1 MKLVMKFGGTSLG
14 DGKRIRHAASLVKR
28 YSEGN
33 ELVVVA
39 SAMSNVTDE
48 LIRLT
53 NIAESGRE
61 DEVDEILE
69 SISSQHEDA
78 IGEAIK
84 DEKISAEVWRYVQR
98 DLDSLRKAVKGVC
111 YIMEATPRTRDLI
124 LSFGERLS
132 TRILWGAML
141 DFGLPAV
148 YLTGKDAGIVTD
160 SNFGEAV
167 PLIETTYLNLSSRLG
182 SLISEGKIP
191 TVTGFIAADTHG
203 VITTLGR
210 GGSDYTATLIGSAI
224 NADEIWLWSDVDGLM
239 TANPKIV
246 PNARVL
252 PEISYAEAIEM
263 AMFGAKGLHP
273 RAFEPTIEKGIPVR
287 IRNTFNPEKPG
298 TLITK
303 SKVVADGIVKAVLLV
318 ENVGML
324 SVRGTSIVGRPGTA
338 AKILDAIARRSINIM
353 MISQCVSESSISLIV
368 KRDLLEKAIAAI
380 ETFLLSSGIAKDVE
394 VDEDV
399 AVIAVIGEG
408 MKGTPGIA
416 ARVFKAVA
424 SKGINVKMIS
434 QGASEL
440 NISFV
445 VSEAEAVDAV
455 RAVHDEFNLGT
466 ES

>member
-14 DGKRIRHAASLVKR
+14 DGKRIRHVASLIKR
-28 YSEGN
+28 YSEEN

-53 NIAESGRE
+53 SIAESGRE
-61 DEVDEILE
+61 DEVDEILDRL
-69 SISSQHEDA
+69 SSQHEDA
-78 IGEAIK
+78 IGDAIK

-98 DLDSLRKAVKGVC
+98 DLDGLRKAVKGVC

-141 DFGLPAV
+141 DFDLPAV

-160 SNFGEAV
+160 SNFGEAM

-191 TVTGFIAADTHG
+191 TVTGFIAADTYG

-287 IRNTFNPEKPG
+287 IRNTFNPDEPG

-303 SKVVADGIVKAVLLV
+303 SKIVADNIVKAVLLV

-324 SVRGTSIVGRPGTA
+324 SIRGTSIVGRPGTA

-353 MISQCVSESSISLIV
+353 MISQSVSESSISLII

-380 ETFLLSSGIAKDVE
+380 ETSLLSSGIAKDIE

-399 AVIAVIGEG
+399 AVVAVIGEG

-445 VSEAEAVDAV
+445 VKGTEAVDAV
-455 RAVHDEFNLGT
+455 RAVHDEFNLGA
-466 ES
+466 

>member
-1 MKLVMKFGGTSLG
+1 MKFGGTSLG
-14 DGKRIRHAASLVKR
+14 DGRRIRNVASLIKR
-28 YSEGN
+28 YLKGN
-33 ELVVVA
+33 ELVVVT

-48 LIRLT
+48 LIKLT
-53 NIAESGRE
+53 SISESGME
-61 DEVDEILE
+61 GDVDELLDKL
-69 SISSQHEDA
+69 SSQHEDA
-78 IGEAIK
+78 VGDAIK

-98 DLDSLRKAVKGVC
+98 DLDGLRRAVKGVC
-111 YIMEATPRTRDLI
+111 YIMEATPRTKDLI

-141 DFGLPAV
+141 DFDIPAV

-167 PLIETTYLNLSSRLG
+167 PLIETTCLNLSSRLSG
-182 SLISEGKIP
+182 LISEGKIP
-191 TVTGFIAADTHG
+191 VVTGFIAADTYG

-224 NADEIWLWSDVDGLM
+224 DADEIWLWSDVDGLM
-239 TANPKIV
+239 TANPKLV
-246 PNARVL
+246 PNAKVL

-287 IRNTFNPEKPG
+287 IRNTFDPEKPG

-303 SKVVADGIVKAVLLV
+303 SRVVSGNVVKAVLLV
-318 ENVGML
+318 ENVGMV
-324 SVRGTSIVGRPGTA
+324 SVRGMSIVGRPGTA

-353 MISQCVSESSISLIV
+353 MISQSVSESSISLIV
-368 KRDLLEKAIAAI
+368 KKDALEKAIAAI
-380 ETFLLSSGIAKDVE
+380 ETSLLSSGIAKDVE

-399 AVIAVIGEG
+399 AVVAVVGEG
-408 MKGTPGIA
+408 MRGTPGIA

-440 NISFV
+440 NISFIV
-445 VSEAEAVDAV
+445 KGAEATDAV
-455 RAVHDEFNLGT
+455 RAVHDEFNLGA

>member
-14 DGKRIRHAASLVKR
+14 DGKRIRHVASLIRR
-28 YSEGN
+28 YSEEN

-48 LIRLT
+48 LIKLT
-53 NIAESGRE
+53 SIAESGRE
-61 DEVDEILE
+61 NEVDELLE
-69 SISSQHEDA
+69 RLSSQHEDA
-78 IGEAIK
+78 IGDAIK
-84 DEKISAEVWRYVQR
+84 DEKISAEVWRYIQR
-98 DLDSLRKAVKGVC
+98 DLDGLRRAVKGVC

-141 DFGLPAV
+141 DFGMPAV

-167 PLIETTYLNLSSRLG
+167 PLIETTYLNLSSKLG
-182 SLISEGKIP
+182 NLISEGKIP
-191 TVTGFIAADTHG
+191 VVTGFIAADTHG

-246 PNARVL
+246 PNAKVL

-298 TLITK
+298 TLIKK
-303 SKVVADGIVKAVLLV
+303 SRVVSGDVVKAVLLV
-318 ENVGML
+318 ENVGMV

-353 MISQCVSESSISLIV
+353 MISQSVSESSISFIV
-368 KRDLLEKAIAAI
+368 KRDALEKAIAAI
-380 ETFLLSSGIAKDVE
+380 ETSLLSSGIAKDVE
-394 VDEDV
+394 VDDDV
-399 AVIAVIGEG
+399 AVVAVVGEG

-424 SKGINVKMIS
+424 SKGINIKMIS

-445 VSEAEAVDAV
+445 VRVAEAVDAV
-455 RAVHDEFNLGT
+455 RAVHDEFRLGV
-466 ES
+466 EN

>member
-69 SISSQHEDA
+69 RISSQHEDA

-84 DEKISAEVWRYVQR
+84 DEKISAEVWRYVER
-98 DLDSLRKAVKGVC
+98 DLDGLRKAVKGVC

-239 TANPKIV
+239 TANPKLV

-298 TLITK
+298 TLITR
-303 SKVVADGIVKAVLLV
+303 SKIVADNIVKAVLLV

-353 MISQCVSESSISLIV
+353 MISQSVSESSISLIV

-399 AVIAVIGEG
+399 AVVAVIGEG

-445 VSEAEAVDAV
+445 VSEAEAIDAV
-455 RAVHDEFNLGT
+455 RAVHDEFNLGA
-466 ES
+466 EN

>member
-1 MKLVMKFGGTSLG
+1 MKFGGTSLG

-69 SISSQHEDA
+69 RISSQHEDA

-84 DEKISAEVWRYVQR
+84 DEKISAEVWRYVER
-98 DLDSLRKAVKGVC
+98 DLDGLRKAVKGVC

-239 TANPKIV
+239 TANPKLV

-298 TLITK
+298 TLITR
-303 SKVVADGIVKAVLLV
+303 SKIVADNIVKAVLLV

-353 MISQCVSESSISLIV
+353 MISQSVSESSISLIV

-399 AVIAVIGEG
+399 AVVAVIGEG

-445 VSEAEAVDAV
+445 VSEAEAIDAV
-455 RAVHDEFNLGT
+455 RAVHDEFNLGA
-466 ES
+466 EN

>member
-1 MKLVMKFGGTSLG
+1 MMKFGGTSLG
-14 DGKRIRHAASLVKR
+14 DGRRIRNVASLIKR
-28 YSEGN
+28 YLKGN
-33 ELVVVA
+33 ELVVVT

-48 LIRLT
+48 LIKLT
-53 NIAESGRE
+53 SISESGME
-61 DEVDEILE
+61 GDVDELLDKL
-69 SISSQHEDA
+69 SSQHEDA
-78 IGEAIK
+78 VGDAIK

-98 DLDSLRKAVKGVC
+98 DLDGLRRAVKGVC
-111 YIMEATPRTRDLI
+111 YIMEATPRTKDLI

-141 DFGLPAV
+141 DFDIPAV

-167 PLIETTYLNLSSRLG
+167 PLIETTCLNLSSRLSG
-182 SLISEGKIP
+182 LISEGKIP
-191 TVTGFIAADTHG
+191 VVTGFIAADTYG

-224 NADEIWLWSDVDGLM
+224 DADEIWLWSDVDGLM
-239 TANPKIV
+239 TANPKLV
-246 PNARVL
+246 PNAKVL

-287 IRNTFNPEKPG
+287 IRNTFDPEKPG

-303 SKVVADGIVKAVLLV
+303 SRVVSGNVVKAVLLV
-318 ENVGML
+318 ENVGMV
-324 SVRGTSIVGRPGTA
+324 SVRGMSIVGRPGTA

-353 MISQCVSESSISLIV
+353 MISQSVSESSISLIV
-368 KRDLLEKAIAAI
+368 KKDALEKAIAAI
-380 ETFLLSSGIAKDVE
+380 ETSLLSSGIAKDVE

-399 AVIAVIGEG
+399 AVVAVVGEG
-408 MKGTPGIA
+408 MRGTPGIA

-440 NISFV
+440 NISFIV
-445 VSEAEAVDAV
+445 KGAEATDAV
-455 RAVHDEFNLGT
+455 RAVHDEFNLGA

>member
-1 MKLVMKFGGTSLG
+1 
-14 DGKRIRHAASLVKR
+14 
-28 YSEGN
+28 
-33 ELVVVA
+33 
-39 SAMSNVTDE
+39 
-48 LIRLT
+48 
-53 NIAESGRE
+53 
-61 DEVDEILE
+61 
-69 SISSQHEDA
+69 
-78 IGEAIK
+78 
-84 DEKISAEVWRYVQR
+84 
-98 DLDSLRKAVKGVC
+98 
-111 YIMEATPRTRDLI
+111 MEATPRTRDLI

-239 TANPKIV
+239 TANPKLV

-298 TLITK
+298 TLITR
-303 SKVVADGIVKAVLLV
+303 SKIVADNIVKAVLLV

-353 MISQCVSESSISLIV
+353 MISQSVSESSISLIV

-399 AVIAVIGEG
+399 AVVAVIGEG

-445 VSEAEAVDAV
+445 VSEAEAIDAV
-455 RAVHDEFNLGT
+455 RAVHDEFNLGA
-466 ES
+466 EN

>member
-1 MKLVMKFGGTSLG
+1 MKFGGTSLG
-14 DGKRIRHAASLVKR
+14 DGKRIRNVASLIKR
-28 YSEGN
+28 YVKGN

-53 NIAESGRE
+53 SVAESGRE
-61 DEVDEILE
+61 DEVDELLE
-69 SISSQHEDA
+69 KLTSQHEDA
-78 IGEAIK
+78 VGEAVK
-84 DEKISAEVWRYVQR
+84 DERISAEVWRYVQR
-98 DLDSLRKAVKGVC
+98 DLDGLRRAVKGVC

-141 DFGLPAV
+141 DLGMPAV

-167 PLIETTYLNLSSRLG
+167 PLIETTRLNLSSRLG
-182 SLISEGKIP
+182 DLISDGKIP
-191 TVTGFIAADTHG
+191 VVTGFIAADTSG

-224 NADEIWLWSDVDGLM
+224 GADEIWLWSDVDGLM
-239 TANPKIV
+239 TANPRLV
-246 PNARVL
+246 PNAKVL
-252 PEISYAEAIEM
+252 PEVSYAEAIEM
-263 AMFGAKGLHP
+263 AIFGAKGLHP
-273 RAFEPTIEKGIPVR
+273 RAFEPTMEKGIPVR
-287 IRNTFNPEKPG
+287 IRNTFNPENPG

-303 SKVVADGIVKAVLLV
+303 SRTVSDNVVKAVLLV
-318 ENVGML
+318 DNVGMV

-338 AKILDAIARRSINIM
+338 AKVLDAVARRSVNVM
-353 MISQCVSESSISLIV
+353 MISQSVSESSISFIV
-368 KRDLLEKAIAAI
+368 KRDALEKAVAAI
-380 ETFLLSSGIAKDVE
+380 ETSLLSLGIAKDVDVE
-394 VDEDV
+394 EDV
-399 AVIAVIGEG
+399 AVVAVVGEG
-408 MKGTPGIA
+408 MRGTPGIA

-424 SKGINVKMIS
+424 SKGINVMMIS

-445 VSEAEAVDAV
+445 VRGADAVEAV

-466 ES
+466 EG

>member
-1 MKLVMKFGGTSLG
+1 MKFGGTSLG

-69 SISSQHEDA
+69 RISSQHEDA

-84 DEKISAEVWRYVQR
+84 DEKISAEVWRYVER
-98 DLDSLRKAVKGVC
+98 DLDGLRKAVKGVC

-239 TANPKIV
+239 TANPKLV

-298 TLITK
+298 TLITR
-303 SKVVADGIVKAVLLV
+303 SKIVANNIVKAVLLV

-353 MISQCVSESSISLIV
+353 MISQSVSESSISLIV

-399 AVIAVIGEG
+399 AVVAVIGEG

-445 VSEAEAVDAV
+445 VSEAEAIDAV
-455 RAVHDEFNLGT
+455 RAVHDEFNLGA
-466 ES
+466 EN